1 MTDWDGK
8 SKIEKLIARRDD
20 LKLLLRDIERMEHN
34 LSRTTGRMADR
45 VFKYRAASFGF
56 MKTRRSEYDEL
67 FTTVPRILQDAFA
80 DFLIQHKQAVE
91 AELQELLGTLEVL
104 EAGLA

>member
-8 SKIEKLIARRDD
+8 SKLEKLITRRDE
-20 LKLLLRDIERMEHN
+20 LKLLLRDIERMEYN
-34 LSRTTGRMADR
+34 RTRTIGRLADR
-45 VFKYRAASFGF
+45 VFKYREGSYGF
-56 MKTRRSEYDEL
+56 LATQRGSLPEFTAVPKTM
-67 FTTVPRILQDAFA
+67 QDAFA
-80 DFLIQHKQAVE
+80 DFLIQHKEAVE